1 MSTRAPRSPA
11 SPKASLPKVRQTQE
25 ELRVSEERLK
35 LALLATDTGMW
46 EWHAGHGVHHLGEN
60 WTSLLGHPPGRLDGP
75 GLLPE
80 ALIHAEDLPAA
91 QGQLAAHLGHGAA
104 HYEAEYRLRNG
115 AGEWRWIHD
124 RGRIVERDPAGR
136 PIRMIGMQ
144 TDVTDRRAAEAALV
158 RETERAL
165 VTLASI
171 ADAVI
176 TTDSRGIVEYLN
188 PVAENLTGWPLGEA
202 QGEPLTRVC
211 PVLHE
216 LTREP
221 VETSAERVLDE
232 QRPMGLTSHLL
243 LARRDGVEFAIDES
257 ASPLTD
263 AHGGLT
269 GVVMVFRDA
278 TPQRQMTRQL
288 SHEATHDG
296 LTGLINRPEFERRLA
311 RVVVTAREAG
321 TTHGLC
327 YLDLDRFKTVNDSC
341 GHGAGDALLRQL
353 ATLLRA
359 ELRSRDTLAR
369 LGGDEFAVLLEHC
382 ELEQARRIAE
392 SLRTAVADFRFTW
405 EGATFGLGVSIG
417 LVEVTPSAGTE
428 ADVLRAA
435 DAACYQAKRSGRNC
449 VHVARLDDQSAAAER
464 TDWAGRITRGFEQSR
479 FRLSVQRIL
488 PLRPG
493 VSPPE
498 LWEMFLRLEDDGGV
512 SLPAAAFLPAAER
525 YSLMSVIDRW
535 VIQHTMGR
543 LAGWH
548 PADGHPRLPLCCI
561 NLGGSSLGDEALIS
575 LIDQQLAQHRLAPDS
590 LCFEIGEPA
599 VLADLARAVNFTRS
613 LRSLG
618 CRVALDDFAG
628 GLASLHHLKALSL
641 DFLKLSAS
649 ITRNLQADALQ
660 TVVARAAC
668 EVAGVLGIPI
678 IAKGADTPET
688 LAALRQVGVHY
699 AQGYSLAPPRPIEE
713 LIAEAGA
720 SCPIG

>member
-1 MSTRAPRSPA
+1 MCIRDS
-11 SPKASLPKVRQTQE
+11 
-25 ELRVSEERLK
+25 
-35 LALLATDTGMW
+35 
-46 EWHAGHGVHHLGEN
+46 
-60 WTSLLGHPPGRLDGP
+60 
-75 GLLPE
+75 
-80 ALIHAEDLPAA
+80 
-91 QGQLAAHLGHGAA
+91 
-104 HYEAEYRLRNG
+104 
-115 AGEWRWIHD
+115 HD

-353 ATLLRA
+353 AALLRA

-435 DAACYQAKRSGRNC
+435 D
-449 VHVARLDDQSAAAER
+449 
-464 TDWAGRITRGFEQSR
+464 
-479 FRLSVQRIL
+479 
-488 PLRPG
+488 
-493 VSPPE
+493 
-498 LWEMFLRLEDDGGV
+498 
-512 SLPAAAFLPAAER
+512 
-525 YSLMSVIDRW
+525 
-535 VIQHTMGR
+535 
-543 LAGWH
+543 
-548 PADGHPRLPLCCI
+548 
-561 NLGGSSLGDEALIS
+561 
-575 LIDQQLAQHRLAPDS
+575 
-590 LCFEIGEPA
+590 
-599 VLADLARAVNFTRS
+599 
-613 LRSLG
+613 
-618 CRVALDDFAG
+618 
-628 GLASLHHLKALSL
+628 
-641 DFLKLSAS
+641 
-649 ITRNLQADALQ
+649 
-660 TVVARAAC
+660 
-668 EVAGVLGIPI
+668 
-678 IAKGADTPET
+678 
-688 LAALRQVGVHY
+688 
-699 AQGYSLAPPRPIEE
+699 
-713 LIAEAGA
+713 
-720 SCPIG
+720 